1 MSSRATVR
9 SLAIPWFNSN
19 SKGLLRRFSP
29 HNDKKHMHTQ
39 QLKDFDQDIYQSIKR
54 EQKRQEEGLEM
65 IPSENFVSP
74 AVLETLGS
82 ILTNKYSE
90 GYVGKRYYGGCEF
103 IDKVEQ
109 LAIDRAKQL
118 FGAEHVNVQPL
129 SGAPANVAVY
139 FALLKP
145 GDTVLGMDL
154 SHGGHLTHGHPVT
167 YMAKIYNFVRYK
179 TNAEGLI
186 DLDNLR
192 QMAHEHKPKI
202 ILVGYSAYSR
212 EIEYQKIKD
221 IADEVGAITMAD
233 IAHIAGL
240 IAGGQMNNPVPIF
253 DIVTTTTHKT
263 LRGPRGGMIM
273 CKEKFAKDIDKSV
286 FPGFQGGPHENN
298 IAAKAIAFK
307 EALEPEFK
315 EYAKQIKTNAK
326 VLEAEFN
333 HMGYKLCFGGT
344 DNHLLLIDVTGKGV
358 SGKEAQIALHKAGI
372 TVNKNMIPDD
382 PRSPMDPS
390 GIRLGTPAITTR
402 GMKEEEM
409 KTIAGW
415 IDEAIMNWQDEA
427 RLVEIKKRVIE
438 LTQQFPLYQ
447 TLN

>member
-1 MSSRATVR
+1 MHKQTLQQFDPDISA
-9 SLAIPWFNSN
+9 AIE
-19 SKGLLRRFSP
+19 
-29 HNDKKHMHTQ
+29 
-39 QLKDFDQDIYQSIKR
+39 R
-54 EQKRQEEGLEM
+54 EKQRQEEGLEM

-74 AVLETLGS
+74 AVLEALGS

-90 GYVGKRYYGGCEF
+90 GYPGKRYYGGCQF
-103 IDKVEQ
+103 IDEVEQ

-129 SGAPANVAVY
+129 SGAPANMAVY

-145 GDTVLGMDL
+145 GETVLGMDL

-167 YMAKIYNFVRYK
+167 YMAQIFNFIRYK
-179 TNAEGLI
+179 TNSAGLI

-192 QMAHEHKPKI
+192 QMALEHKPKM
-202 ILVGYSAYSR
+202 ILIGYSAYSR
-212 EIEYQKIKD
+212 EIDYAAVQK

-240 IAGGQMNNPVPIF
+240 IAAGEMNNPVPIF

-273 CKEKFAKDIDKSV
+273 CKEKWAKQIDKAV
-286 FPGFQGGPHENN
+286 FPGLQGGPHENN
-298 IAAKAIAFK
+298 IAAKAVAFK
-307 EALEPEFK
+307 EALEPAFK
-315 EYAKQIKTNAK
+315 DYARQIKKNAK
-326 VLEAEFN
+326 VLESEFIKRD
-333 HMGYKLCFGGT
+333 YKLCFGGT
-344 DNHLLLIDVTGKGV
+344 DNHLLLIDVTNKGLT
-358 SGKEAQIALHKAGI
+358 GRQAQIALDAAGI
-372 TVNKNMIPDD
+372 TVNKNMVPDD

-409 KTIAGW
+409 RIIAGW
-415 IDEAIMNWQDEA
+415 IDEVIKNWQSEVKLA
-427 RLVEIKKRVIE
+427 EIRQQVIE
-438 LTQQFPLYQ
+438 LTKKFPLYS
-447 TLN
+447 